1 MDDLLANR
9 TARIE
14 TNRRF
19 LPAIIGASFVV
30 LGVILVLVIVNVA
43 RGGHSGPSS
52 SSLVRKLT
60 GEFAPVYAG
69 VKPRVPPVFNSKTK
83 VNSIVIFG
91 DEMAAGEGAGA
102 ATHTWADQALEML
115 YEYGLSK
122 KSAIVY
128 VYATAGATSADLD
141 AQYAIFRN
149 SGHLPPSDETLFVV
163 QSGVHDLATDSAV
176 ATAARVAE
184 FAQGLARDDKA
195 RRVVVFDY
203 ANACQIDTCRV
214 WTANVSSDYC
224 AEVGPLSDNL
234 LAYASGIDFAVA
246 PLNFALYR
254 HGQYRYAALSLT
266 PETEQPRDVWGQTMS
281 GLLADP
287 FFDSAKSCV
296 ELNQSGQSV
305 QAQLLTA
312 FVLGK
317 NFYPVY

>member
-1 MDDLLANR
+1 MDDLLSTR
-9 TARIE
+9 TSRIE

-19 LPAIIGASFVV
+19 LPVIFGCSFLV
-30 LGVILVLVIVNVA
+30 LFVILVLVIVNVA

-52 SSLVRKLT
+52 SSLVHKLA

-69 VKPRVPPVFNSKTK
+69 IKPRVPTTFNSKSK
-83 VNSIVIFG
+83 VSAIVIFG

-102 ATHTWADQALEML
+102 ATHTWADQALQML
-115 YEYGLSK
+115 YEYDLSK

-128 VYATAGATSADLD
+128 VYASAGAKSTDLT
-141 AQYAIFRN
+141 AQYATFLQ
-149 SGHLPPSDETLFVV
+149 SSHVPPADETLYVV
-163 QSGVHDLATDSAV
+163 QAGANDLVDESPLPV
-176 ATAARVAE
+176 AARVVE
-184 FAQGLARDDKA
+184 FAQKLADDDKA
-195 RRVVVFDY
+195 RRVLVFDY
-203 ANACQIDTCRV
+203 ANACQVGPCRV
-214 WTANVSSDYC
+214 WTANVSSAYC
-224 AEVGPLSDNL
+224 DQVGLLSDNL
-234 LAYASGIDFAVA
+234 LAYASGVSYAVA

-254 HGQYRYAALSLT
+254 HGQYRFADLSLT
-266 PETEQPRDVWGQTMS
+266 PETEEPRDVWGQKTS

-287 FFDSAKSCV
+287 FADSAKSCV